1 MKVKPL
7 GRDFELNYDDSRH
20 KYDLDSRLLHGAS
33 TIAGMVGETQ
43 WMIPWASG
51 AVAKEADKV
60 LDELGTDEILRKEY
74 FRRIR
79 WAHKAVSQGAL
90 DIGNSVHE
98 WAEKFVNFKM
108 GKAKKPAVP
117 KNAIIKAA
125 VMPFV
130 EWVKD
135 NDIEFLGSE
144 EIIYYSGDRYDFAGT
159 SDIRFIKDG
168 ELCIGDFKTTKNY
181 KGKWAKREMVFQCGL
196 YGLAVEQSLATT
208 VDRLVLLRLPKIE
221 GEEFDVI
228 DFKFSDILRDA
239 CRELNN
245 IRHLSFDI
253 AHWLN
258 NS

>member
-108 GKAKKPAVP
+108 GKLRWHQRHPFYQGWRTLHWRLQDDQELQGQVGETRNGFSVRIVWSCGRAV
-117 KNAIIKAA
+117 IKH
-125 VMPFV
+125 
-130 EWVKD
+130 
-135 NDIEFLGSE
+135 
-144 EIIYYSGDRYDFAGT
+144 DR
-159 SDIRFIKDG
+159 
-168 ELCIGDFKTTKNY
+168 
-181 KGKWAKREMVFQCGL
+181 
-196 YGLAVEQSLATT
+196 
-208 VDRLVLLRLPKIE
+208 
-221 GEEFDVI
+221 
-228 DFKFSDILRDA
+228 
-239 CRELNN
+239 
-245 IRHLSFDI
+245 
-253 AHWLN
+253 
-258 NS
+258 